1 MKSVT
6 KTKSKMK
13 PGFAKP
19 DTMGKKAAA
28 AEKKMAAK
36 PAKKKK

>member
-1 MKSVT
+1 MKAST
-6 KTKSKMK
+6 KMKPKMK

-19 DTMGKKAAA
+19 DTMGKKAVAS
-28 AEKKMAAK
+28 EKKMAAK